1 MRKGGMR
8 KGGMQRGSSENQGE
22 RWHTKSR
29 RKTEIKGNWSWSG
42 ETYGKP
48 LHVANLYNTLKQS

>member
-1 MRKGGMR
+1 MR

-29 RKTEIKGNWSWSG
+29 RKTEIK
-42 ETYGKP
+42 ETGVGVEKRME
-48 LHVANLYNTLKQS
+48 NLFMWRFYIIR

>member
-1 MRKGGMR
+1 MH

-29 RKTEIKGNWSWSG
+29 RKTEIK
-42 ETYGKP
+42 ETGVEVEKLHGKP
-48 LHVANLYNTLKQS
+48 LHVAILYNTLKQS